1 MKLLF
6 GGFRSIKE
14 KGKKQ
19 TNTAALWIAWTRLL
33 ITLEGG
39 ND

>member
-14 KGKKQ
+14 KGKNKQ
-19 TNTAALWIAWTRLL
+19 TLQLSDSMNK
-33 ITLEGG
+33 IT
-39 ND
+39 NNP